1 MVYMRGLPIMN
12 CLSDKD
18 FNKVD
23 VLLDDKKIFQGLWYN
38 HRVSIERK
46 SPYKE
51 SYTVNSHQKSFD
63 DVMGDVR
70 ACLRIQIS
78 R

>member
-1 MVYMRGLPIMN
+1 MVYARGLRIMN
-12 CLSDKD
+12 CLSDRD

-51 SYTVNSHQKSFD
+51 SYTVNSHWKMLGGMSQPK
-63 DVMGDVR
+63 V
-70 ACLRIQIS
+70 A
-78 R
+78 

>member
-1 MVYMRGLPIMN
+1 MGKLLPGFIFMGMGKKRVGKPKKGLRDCGYRITN
-12 CLSDKD
+12 
-18 FNKVD
+18 
-23 VLLDDKKIFQGLWYN
+23 N

-51 SYTVNSHQKSFD
+51 SYTVNSHRKSFD

>member
-18 FNKVD
+18 FNEVD
-23 VLLDDKKIFQGLWYN
+23 VLLDEKKIFQGLWYN
-38 HRVSIERK
+38 HWVSIERK

-51 SYTVNSHQKSFD
+51 SYTVNSHWKWEN
-63 DVMGDVR
+63 DVMSDYR
-70 ACLRIQIS
+70 ACVIYQI
-78 R
+78 